1 MDEKM
6 HIISKPE
13 ELLNWMKEHEEF
25 KNMNCDD
32 AALLIYYL
40 KEHDYRL
47 STDNS
52 GDLLKADISE
62 RMTVE
67 YSLDELIELVCE
79 WNYEMIE
86 EYERLI
92 KEKTNASEHKLLNE
106 KLTDLKR
113 QEERLDRLFEQ
124 TCYSSE
130 IDKLAYKL
138 AHTIL
143 DRMGIV
149 GAEQAISELKQNIR
163 ANPVGGIR

>member
-6 HIISKPE
+6 HIISKTE

-52 GDLLKADISE
+52 GDLLKVDISE
-62 RMTVE
+62 GMTVE
-67 YSLDELIELVCE
+67 YSLDELIDLVCE
-79 WNYEMIE
+79 WNYGMIE

>member
-1 MDEKM
+1 M

-40 KEHDYRL
+40 KEHYYRL

-52 GDLLKADISE
+52 GDLLKVDISE
-62 RMTVE
+62 GMTVE
-67 YSLDELIELVCE
+67 YSLDELIDLVCE

-92 KEKTNASEHKLLNE
+92 KRYRSSRWHMMEL
-106 KLTDLKR
+106 
-113 QEERLDRLFEQ
+113 RLR
-124 TCYSSE
+124 
-130 IDKLAYKL
+130 
-138 AHTIL
+138 
-143 DRMGIV
+143 
-149 GAEQAISELKQNIR
+149 
-163 ANPVGGIR
+163 

>member
-1 MDEKM
+1 MDEEM

-25 KNMNCDD
+25 KNMNRDD
-32 AALLIYYL
+32 AALLIDYL

-47 STDNS
+47 SADNS
-52 GDLLKADISE
+52 GDLLRVDITGT
-62 RMTVE
+62 MTVE
-67 YSLDELIELVCE
+67 YSLDELIDLVCE

-86 EYERLI
+86 EYERLTN
-92 KEKTNASEHKLLNE
+92 EKKNTSEHKLITE
-106 KLTDLKR
+106 KLIDLKR
-113 QEERLDRLFEQ
+113 QEETLDRLFEQ

-130 IDKLAYKL
+130 IDKLAFKL

-149 GAEQAISELKQNIR
+149 GGEQAISELKQNIR
-163 ANPVGGIR
+163 ANPAGGIR